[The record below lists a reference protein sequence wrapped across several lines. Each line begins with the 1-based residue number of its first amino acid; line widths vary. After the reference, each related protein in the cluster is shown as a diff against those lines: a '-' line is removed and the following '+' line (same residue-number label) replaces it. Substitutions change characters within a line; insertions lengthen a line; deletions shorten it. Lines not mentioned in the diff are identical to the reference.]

1 MSRGPAL
8 WWAALCEGDGAGADH
23 GRPLG
28 NRPGGEVALAL
39 LGAAG
44 ISASDSANVK
54 RTCKRPVIP
63 AYWPVPL
70 MIGTV
75 AVVEPCREQLARLG
89 VALSV
94 PAWIAFLSGPVLNR
108 IEPC

>member
-1 MSRGPAL
+1 MPVPTTDAHWATGPAARL
-8 WWAALCEGDGAGADH
+8 HLPFLGPRAY
-23 GRPLG
+23 RP
-28 NRPGGEVALAL
+28 PT
-39 LGAAG
+39 
-44 ISASDSANVK
+44 SANVK